1 MGQPSPSALNAK
13 SPLALNAEA
22 PSFKPTSPMRKSA
35 LRADAPIFEPCP
47 SPVRQSRPATGV
59 DSPASASRL
68 SPGAREALKA
78 ELRKLATHASQD
90 SYVGSELREC
100 DARGFMAAGALLWCK
115 EADGVEG
122 VALLMAEERRR
133 PGGPTQLNFLGGK
146 RDAVNESAGAT
157 AAREIGE
164 ETGELMS
171 EATRA
176 AIRAAKGPVVWDRQ
190 GKYVTFLV
198 EVRDGADA
206 TVARRLRERGGP
218 PDPGDE
224 SLISVEWVAVADAVR
239 DEWCRRR
246 VARHHL
252 HALRLLWPHLRAL
265 QEAAEEAHGGAKGGE
280 GGGRGDGSTAG
291 GPCCASEAPLEGA
304 STRAGTSSASTST
317 TSVEGG
323 RPDDLA
329 EVMGRVSLAS

>member
-1 MGQPSPSALNAK
+1 MKGAL
-13 SPLALNAEA
+13 PE
-22 PSFKPTSPMRKSA
+22 
-35 LRADAPIFEPCP
+35 
-47 SPVRQSRPATGV
+47 
-59 DSPASASRL
+59 DSGPPASLDR
-68 SPGAREALKA
+68 LKA
-78 ELRKLATHASQD
+78 EAVPTPPESAAWAAWKLAVAS
-90 SYVGSELREC
+90 
-100 DARGFMAAGALLWCK
+100 
-115 EADGVEG
+115 
-122 VALLMAEERRR
+122 
-133 PGGPTQLNFLGGK
+133 
-146 RDAVNESAGAT
+146 
-157 AAREIGE
+157 AAR
-164 ETGELMS
+164 LWPPPK
-171 EATRA
+171 TRVFA
-176 AIRAAKGPVVWDRQ
+176 SLESSPPWSTSRQ

-265 QEAAEEAHGGAKGGE
+265 QEAAEAAEAAHGGAKGGE

-304 STRAGTSSASTST
+304 STSAGTSSASTST

>member
-1 MGQPSPSALNAK
+1 MCGGGGFWRAGGGPIRPEDRGEDAHNAGSLYIISMYRPRGQLGGRRRASRASIMCQAPARARWHRAVAAVRLQAATRGWRSRCMGQPSPSALNAK

-190 GKYVTFLV
+190 GSRV
-198 EVRDGADA
+198 ERCPA
-206 TVARRLRERGGP
+206 
-218 PDPGDE
+218 
-224 SLISVEWVAVADAVR
+224 
-239 DEWCRRR
+239 
-246 VARHHL
+246 
-252 HALRLLWPHLRAL
+252 
-265 QEAAEEAHGGAKGGE
+265 
-280 GGGRGDGSTAG
+280 
-291 GPCCASEAPLEGA
+291 
-304 STRAGTSSASTST
+304 
-317 TSVEGG
+317 
-323 RPDDLA
+323 
-329 EVMGRVSLAS
+329 